1 MRAGRLRYLV
11 EIQAQGAA
19 GRDALNHPTP
29 GTWSTV
35 LRARGAVSYDYKPSE
50 RRDARASTV
59 VTTASAW
66 ILMRYRPAVTSTMQA
81 LVDGQR
87 WNIVDVQP
95 DERKRTMRLF
105 CEKVAT

>member
-1 MRAGRLRYLV
+1 MRAGRLRSLV
-11 EIQAQGAA
+11 EIQAQSAG
-19 GRDALNHPTP
+19 GRDVLNHPTP

-66 ILMRYRPAVTSTMQA
+66 ITLRFRPTVTRDMQA

-95 DERKRTMRLF
+95 DERKRIMRLF
-105 CEKVAT
+105 CEKVVT

>member
-11 EIQAQGAA
+11 EIQAQSA
-19 GRDALNHPTP
+19 GSRDALNHPTP
-29 GTWSTV
+29 GTWQTV

-66 ILMRYRPAVTSTMQA
+66 ITLRYRPAVTSTMQA